1 MLVRCLRNGRVG
13 RWAGRGLEQG
23 DGGKEAMKIRTT
35 FAAVAVLSGV
45 LSCGCRRVQTT
56 DLVAGTNSV
65 VWADKAIGST
75 VCGDG
80 QTRPVRFGF
89 RDDGSVVWRIE
100 DNHWCFN
107 ATNKAMEKKEG
118 EK

>member
-1 MLVRCLRNGRVG
+1 M
-13 RWAGRGLEQG
+13 EQG

-45 LSCGCRRVQTT
+45 LVCGCRREQKT
-56 DLVAGTNSV
+56 DLIAGTNSV

-100 DNHWCFN
+100 DNHWCVYG
-107 ATNKAMEKKEG
+107 TNKEMENMKDVKK
-118 EK
+118 